1 MEYVVKDLLN
11 DEEDF
16 GDPREARDQSGR
28 RPIDAALGNGHA
40 QCAAILRDPQ
50 QAKLD
55 GRPLQDGEIKTAC
68 QQSCPADAIV
78 FGDINDTE
86 SRVAKLR
93 GRYNDDGDK
102 VERLVAGSP
111 LNYAMLS
118 ELNVKPRT
126 TYLAKIRNPNPE
138 LS

>member
-55 GRPLQDGEIKTAC
+55 AERREAEVRSLPSTL
-68 QQSCPADAIV
+68 CPALNPV
-78 FGDINDTE
+78 PG
-86 SRVAKLR
+86 
-93 GRYNDDGDK
+93 
-102 VERLVAGSP
+102 P
-111 LNYAMLS
+111 LAS
-118 ELNVKPRT
+118 QH
-126 TYLAKIRNPNPE
+126 
-138 LS
+138 

>member
-55 GRPLQDGEIKTAC
+55 AERREAAQRLAEANERLHF
-68 QQSCPADAIV
+68 A
-78 FGDINDTE
+78 
-86 SRVAKLR
+86 SRHGVR
-93 GRYNDDGDK
+93 NRYNTS
-102 VERLVAGSP
+102 RF
-111 LNYAMLS
+111 Y
-118 ELNVKPRT
+118 
-126 TYLAKIRNPNPE
+126 
-138 LS
+138 